1 MNGRR
6 SNIRII
12 AEILRLGEATKT
24 GIMYRVNLSHS
35 QLQKYLDF
43 LVEKRL
49 LELVHNSNTSIYRT
63 TSKGK
68 ALLRDIE
75 RLSALLGE

>member
-49 LELVHNSNTSIYRT
+49 LELVHNSNASIYRT